1 MHFVEVGAWQGLK
14 PAVHPKH
21 LRGAEA
27 PPSTGRLSSWPFS
40 ATCYSAAAHEGE
52 RVLPGVIAKGMS
64 DANRAM
70 FPNGAYPSPTDL

>member
-27 PPSTGRLSSWPFS
+27 PLLHGKAVLVAFCRGRDASYPVAPPHRSVPVYPGALSN
-40 ATCYSAAAHEGE
+40 
-52 RVLPGVIAKGMS
+52 L
-64 DANRAM
+64 
-70 FPNGAYPSPTDL
+70 L

>member
-27 PPSTGRLSSWPFS
+27 LLFHGKAVLVAFFS
-40 ATCYSAAAHEGE
+40 NLPE
-52 RVLPGVIAKGMS
+52 RVSNMVFFNAGEKPSGAKARILIRS
-64 DANRAM
+64 
-70 FPNGAYPSPTDL
+70 